1 MEALASLFPFAIII
15 LVFWFLL
22 IRPQRRRAQ
31 EMAQLQGSVEV
42 GSEVMLASGLYGTV
56 SMLDPDQPDLA
67 WVEVAPGM
75 TVKVARQAIVR
86 VIVPDNASADGPDG
100 PDGPDPREA

>member
-1 MEALASLFPFAIII
+1 VEALASLFPFLLIFV
-15 LVFWFLL
+15 VFWFLL

-31 EMAQLQGSVEV
+31 EMAQLQSSLEI

-56 SMLDPDQPDLA
+56 TVLDEEQPDVA
-67 WVEVAPGM
+67 WVELAPGT

-86 VIVPDNASADGPDG
+86 TLSPAEEQSV
-100 PDGPDPREA
+100 DPAPRDDTEA

>member
-1 MEALASLFPFAIII
+1 VEALASLFPFLIII
-15 LVFWFLL
+15 VVFWFLL

-31 EMAQLQGSVEV
+31 EMAQLQGSLEV

-56 SMLDPDQPDLA
+56 SLLDPDQPDLA
-67 WVEVAPGM
+67 WVEVAPGT

-86 VIVPDNASADGPDG
+86 VIAPENPIADGPD
-100 PDGPDPREA
+100 A

>member
-31 EMAQLQGSVEV
+31 EMAQLQSSVEV

-67 WVEVAPGM
+67 WFEVAPGM

-86 VIVPDNASADGPDG
+86 VIVPENVISDGPDG
-100 PDGPDPREA
+100 PDSREA

>member
-1 MEALASLFPFAIII
+1 MEALASLFPFLLIIV
-15 LVFWFLL
+15 VFWFLL

-31 EMAQLQGSVEV
+31 EMAQLQNTVEV

-56 SMLDPDQPDLA
+56 SLLDADQPDLA
-67 WVEVAPGM
+67 WVEVAPGT

-86 VIVPDNASADGPDG
+86 VVTPENPIIDGPDS
-100 PDGPDPREA
+100 